1 MHARLPQRVTAL
13 ALLVIALL
21 VAAAAG
27 VAGQPAVADSSG
39 FAGMP
44 TPEAFVAPT
53 RATEASGALDASS
66 PLYGMSVR
74 LRAGGYVMHRFD
86 AAGAVVAKR
95 KVRFATARIY
105 RTLANER
112 FFNTARYVKLTSGAW
127 AGWWVPAGS
136 TKVAARTTL
145 AAEMAVELPAGA
157 AVGKRFFGPVV
168 TRRVVDLAA
177 PSRYRASE
185 RATFPAGTFYLLAEG
200 PLAGRWVNAA
210 RVTAG
215 VVAEAGVPTAAPS
228 ATPTTAPSMAP
239 LSTWKTLA
247 LIYRDT
253 DVTFRRSDG
262 TTYRLQAHVGDSM
275 YDLVRSTLR
284 RTVRSVNEWS
294 GGMAAMDLHVVDVP
308 HALTKLDEWGG
319 GYWVGPQA
327 VEADL
332 DRYAPPG
339 TYDSVFVIWRARDA
353 SGVEVP
359 VGGWGLTIPAGS
371 WSNDA
376 GFTSLITPSYE
387 WWWTDSAVPEEVFV
401 HEWLHQVIFFH
412 QDAGR
417 MSLDLHAGRDYGYN
431 DSAGTWKAWY
441 TDVMQGKVR
450 DGDRLIGL
458 SAAIWAAGKP
468 SAP

>member
-1 MHARLPQRVTAL
+1 MNARLPQRVAAL
-13 ALLVIALL
+13 ALLVAALL
-21 VAAAAG
+21 VAGAAG
-27 VAGQPAVADSSG
+27 DAGQPAAADPSR

-44 TPEAFVAPT
+44 TPEAFAAPT
-53 RATEASGALDASS
+53 RTAAAHSAFDASS
-66 PLYGMSVR
+66 PMYGMSVR

-86 AAGAVVAKR
+86 AAGALVAKR
-95 KVRFATARIY
+95 TVRFASARIY

-112 FFNTARYVKLTSGAW
+112 FFGTARYVKLTSGPW
-127 AGWWVPAGS
+127 AGWWVPAGA
-136 TKVAARTTL
+136 TRPTTRTTL
-145 AAEMAVELPAGA
+145 AAETAVELPAGA

-177 PSRYRASE
+177 AASYRASE
-185 RATFPAGTFYLLAEG
+185 RATFPAGTFFLLADG
-200 PLAGRWVNAA
+200 PLAGRWVNAS
-210 RVTAG
+210 RVTAS
-215 VVAEAGVPTAAPS
+215 VSAEVGVPTAAPS
-228 ATPTTAPSMAP
+228 ATPTTAPTAAP

-253 DVTFRRSDG
+253 DVTFRRSNG
-262 TTYRLQAHVGDSM
+262 SNYRLQAHISDSM

-308 HALTKLDEWGG
+308 HALTRLDEWGG
-319 GYWVGPQA
+319 GYWVGPLA

-339 TYDSVFVIWRARDA
+339 TYDSILVIWRSRDA

-359 VGGWGLTIPAGS
+359 VGGWGLTIPGGS

-417 MSLDLHAGRDYGYN
+417 MSLDLHAGQAYGYTDTN
-431 DSAGTWKAWY
+431 GTWKAWY
-441 TDVMQGKVR
+441 ADVMQGKVR
-450 DGDRLIGL
+450 DGNRLIGL
-458 SAAIWAAGKP
+458 SAAIWAAGRP